1 MPVNAWTVAQLA
13 DDTEREITG
22 SHERWTAFLTTAA
35 RLYKYPYREQL
46 MIFAQRPEATA
57 CAEYDLWNKT
67 MRRYVRR
74 GSKGIA
80 LVDTSGEIPRIRYVF
95 DVSDTGARHDSRSP
109 FLWQLEDQH
118 MNPVHDALENR
129 YGADDF
135 MMADQLEHIASQLSM
150 EYWEEHRR
158 DILDIVDGS
167 FLEEYD
173 EFNVGASFRSAAT
186 ISISYALLSRCG
198 LEPEKRYTHEDFL
211 SVFDWNTPDA
221 ANALGT
227 AVSQISEQ
235 VLRQI
240 EVTVKNYERSV
251 EHERDSVSAERGLSD
266 PGDRPGRTAPAAPG
280 QVRQDAEEVP
290 TGAAPDPVQ
299 PPRPEWAA
307 AEPPAG
313 NRGNGQPQAGTD
325 DERAGGEERSDGGIK
340 SAGSDG
346 LGGPDERPQESSGRN
361 DPDGTDLRIT
371 ETVEQTSLFPSE
383 IEQQTLI
390 ENMVAASA
398 EREKPSALI
407 LSDDEINHALR
418 HGSGFEGGK
427 LRIAA
432 FYASHPA
439 PKAAQDF
446 LKEEYGI
453 GGHSHTYLSGNGG
466 FVDYDSKG
474 IRFSGK
480 GYSEQTRLR
489 WPAVEQ
495 HIRGMVENGTYLTE
509 NEQSRFDEMIRGM
522 AGREI
527 PVPVPRAHYPP
538 VTVETVMG
546 ESTLDFPAPR
556 EINRGEIEAAIQEWN
571 GSIESKIAVSRFIRD
586 GHSTEET
593 AALMRQEYGDDLPS
607 FPVTVE
613 GAAADIPWTQVS
625 EIAREMVREDR
636 FFTDDERGEAE
647 RLSREA
653 DAASR
658 YKLGFG
664 FMGNGMTVWNSLAY
678 EHGDYKTVA
687 HIAPDRTVTFYDDD
701 MPESVRA
708 IIIRE
713 AETSN
718 PTISATQNIPV
729 FSTPPHEEKIQ
740 SHEEPAAV
748 EPTLAADTMVFTTP
762 HGLTYQP
769 GDEVEWNTGNGEP
782 LRFRIDSVSDEN
794 IHITFLNK
802 DHPIKTNINRESVEL
817 QIDSGRFIIHHGK
830 RSQSEH
836 SPSVDSSE
844 NEGFEQNYGQT
855 VFLPMSEQTQREY
868 DNLKRQYPDTIIGL
882 ERDGYYEF
890 YGEDA
895 QKVADI
901 CNARLVEKQT
911 PHGQTIATGFSAPRW
926 PGELKKLWSK
936 GNSVYLAEETAEG
949 FHREVKHLYAQDYL
963 PIHASVHIDGRKYSI
978 EQVDFHQG
986 QATLR
991 DISAQPDARFPL
1003 IRQEPTEVVRSYF
1016 EDEPDSSLTEENKR
1030 ETSVPSATPGTHE
1043 KPAEAETISP
1053 PPDTQESSTGL
1064 METVFELTSE
1074 GYQATVTRPVRK
1086 YQYDCMY
1093 HDIAYLDGQVYQVE
1107 SIGIFDVRFQPLETE
1122 QVYPVA
1128 RVESM
1133 ERLETLLAQDERNH
1147 HLLRSSS
1154 LEDRQQ
1160 AREDWEKRQSVQAA
1174 QPQREQAPAQIFHI
1188 TDDHLGEGGQKTKYA
1203 NNVAAIRTLKAIEA
1217 ENRHA
1222 TPEEQEILSRYVG
1235 WGGIP
1240 QAFDPS
1246 NASWDSEFTELA
1258 GLLTDEEYELARA
1271 STLNAH
1277 YTSPTVIKAMYQ
1289 ALEQMGFRTGNILEP
1304 SCGVGNFFGL
1314 LPDSMQNSKL
1324 YGVELDSIT
1333 GRIARQL
1340 YPQAQISVTGF
1351 EKTDRR
1357 DFFDLAVGNVPF
1369 GSYKLAD
1376 KRFDKHNFLIHDYF
1390 FAKALDQVR
1399 PGGVIAFITSK
1410 GTMDKQSDEVRKYIA
1425 QRADLLGAI
1434 RLPNNAFKA
1443 NAGTEVTSDIIFLQK
1458 REQPLDVEP
1467 EWVHLSQTEDG
1478 IPINSYFAEHPEM
1491 VLGKMAWDDSMYS
1504 NQKETACL
1512 PMEGA
1517 DLSQQLAQ
1525 AVQHITGEYHAVEA
1539 PDLEEGE
1546 KIQESIPATP
1556 DVKNYSYTVVKDKVY
1571 YRENSIMVRPE
1582 LNATAQERIKGMV
1595 KLRDC
1600 VHRLMDAQLEEYS
1613 DDAIHALQ
1621 AELNQL
1627 YDAYT
1632 EKYGLINS
1640 RANSQVFRADSS
1652 YYLLCSLEILN
1663 ENGELARKADM
1674 FTKRTIRQQRTVDH
1688 VDTAVEALAVSIAE
1702 KARVDLPYMAEL
1714 TYKTEDEIAAD
1725 LTGVI
1730 FRLPAPV
1737 DDQGKPRYVTADEY
1751 LSGNVRKKLREAQ
1764 TAADVSPIFIPN
1776 VQALEKAQPK
1786 DLEASEIDVRLGAT
1800 WVGKEYIQQFMEELF
1815 EIPLY
1820 QRRAVQVQF
1829 SEYTSEWHITNKN
1842 ALSYNNVPVNLTYG
1856 TDRANGIRILEDTLN
1871 LRDVRIYD
1879 TIEDADGKEKRVLN
1893 QKETTLAQQKQQ
1905 AIKDAFR
1912 EWIWKEPHRRET
1924 LVARYNELFNSI
1936 RPREYDGQHI
1946 TFSGMNP
1953 EISLRE
1959 HQRNAIAHILYG
1971 GNTLLAHVVG
1981 AGKSFEMAG
1990 AAMESK
1996 RLGLCQKSMF
2006 VVPNHLTEQ
2015 WAAEFLRLYPSA
2027 KILVTTK
2034 RDFEKSNR
2042 KRFCARIATGDYD
2055 AVIIG
2060 HSQFE
2065 RIPVSMERQ
2074 ERLLQDQIDELTK
2087 GIQELKMTRGEQ
2099 YSIKQLER
2107 TKKQLEGRL
2116 RKLQAQEKK
2125 DDVVTFEQ
2133 LGVDRL
2139 FVDEAH
2145 NYKNMFLLT
2154 KMRNVAGLSTSEAQK
2169 STDMFLKCRY
2179 MDEITGGRGVV
2190 FATGTPVSNSMT
2202 ELYTMQRYLQYD
2214 TLRRNNMTHFD
2225 CWASTFGET
2234 VTAIELAPEGT
2245 GYRAR
2250 TRFAKF
2256 FNLPELM
2263 TMFKEIADI
2272 KTADQLN
2279 LPTPEVQFET
2289 VVAQPTEHQK
2299 AMIQE
2304 LSRRASAIHAGIDPR
2319 KDNMLKVTSD
2329 GRKLG
2334 LDQRMI
2340 NPLLPDD
2347 PGSKVNQ
2354 CVNNVFRIWQ
2364 EGAADRLTQL
2374 IFCDISTPKG
2384 AAGKT
2389 AEQAAKDGTVEAEK
2403 TSVPDLDDEFGDLPL
2418 EEDTSEGSLF
2428 SAVKNNDFSVYEDIW
2443 DKLIARGVPREEIAF
2458 IHDAD
2463 TEVKKKELFAKVRS
2477 GQVRVLLGSTA
2488 KMGAGTNVQ
2497 DRLIASHDLDC
2508 PWRPGDL
2515 EQRAGRIVRQG
2526 NMNPQV
2532 HIYRYVTEGSFDSY
2546 LWQTVENK
2554 QRFIS
2559 QIMTSKS
2566 PVRSCEDV
2574 DETALSYAE
2583 IKALCAG
2590 DDRIKEKM
2598 ALDVDV
2604 ARLRLMKADHQS
2616 NQYRLEDKLLKQF
2629 PREIEQ
2635 NRGFL
2640 IGLQKDQDTVAAHP
2654 LPEKDFVGITILG
2667 KDYTDREKAGEA
2679 ILEACKSAKMDKEFG
2694 IGEYRGLLMYLTYNP
2709 IGNQYIL
2716 TLKGEMSHPVE
2727 LGPNAAGNMTRIENA
2742 LANIPKRMETIEAKL
2757 ENLNQQMAIARSEL
2771 GKPFPQEA
2779 ELKQKSAR
2787 LAELDASLN
2796 MDNARHGPEAEE
2808 TKAAP
2813 KHKREEVR

>member
-1 MPVNAWTVAQLA
+1 MPANAWTVMQLA

-22 SHERWTAFLTTAA
+22 SYQQWTAFLTTAA

-57 CAEYDLWNKT
+57 CAEYDLWNRT

-95 DVSDTGARHDSRSP
+95 DVADTGARHDSRSP

-118 MNPVHDALENR
+118 MNAVHDALEQR
-129 YGADDF
+129 FGADDF
-135 MMADQLEHIASQLSM
+135 MIADQLEHIASQLAM
-150 EYWEEHRR
+150 TYWEENKR

-173 EFNVGASFRSAAT
+173 EFNVGASFRNAAA
-186 ISISYALLSRCG
+186 ISISYALLARCG
-198 LEPEKRYTHEDFL
+198 LEPEERYTHEDFM

-221 ANALGT
+221 ANVLGT

-240 EVTVKNYERSV
+240 EITIKNYERSV

-266 PGDRPGRTAPAAPG
+266 PGDLPGQPAPADPG
-280 QVRQDAEEVP
+280 QLRQDAEEVP
-290 TGAAPDPVQ
+290 SGAPSDPVQ
-299 PPRPEWAA
+299 PSRPERPASEA
-307 AEPPAG
+307 PAG
-313 NRGNGQPQAGTD
+313 NRGNGQHQDGTHDAGN
-325 DERAGGEERSDGGIK
+325 GGEERSDGRTE
-340 SAGSDG
+340 SEESNG
-346 LGGPDERPQESSGRN
+346 LGGPDEQPQEPSGRT
-361 DPDGTDLRIT
+361 DPDGTDLRID
-371 ETVEQTSLFPSE
+371 ETVEQISLFPSE
-383 IEQQTLI
+383 TEQREFIETLPT
-390 ENMVAASA
+390 VSA

-418 HGSGFEGGK
+418 HGSGFEGSK

-432 FYASHPA
+432 FYASHPS

-466 FVDYDSKG
+466 FVDYNSKG

-495 HIRGMVENGTYLTE
+495 HIRGIVENGTYLTE
-509 NEQSRFDEMIRGM
+509 SEQSRYEEMMRGM
-522 AGREI
+522 AGGEI
-527 PVPVPRAHYPP
+527 PVPLPRYHYPP
-538 VTVETVMG
+538 VKAETVLG
-546 ESTLDFPAPR
+546 ESTLDLPAPR
-556 EINRGEIEAAIQEWN
+556 EVNRGDIEAAIQEWN
-571 GSIESKIAVSRFIRD
+571 DSLQSKITVARYFRE

-593 AALMRQEYGDDLPS
+593 AAFLKQEYGDDLPS

-613 GAAADIPWTQVS
+613 SAAADISWTQVL
-625 EIAREMVREDR
+625 EIAREMVQEDR
-636 FFTDDERGEAE
+636 FFTDEEREE
-647 RLSREA
+647 VQRLS
-653 DAASR
+653 
-658 YKLGFG
+658 
-664 FMGNGMTVWNSLAY
+664 
-678 EHGDYKTVA
+678 
-687 HIAPDRTVTFYDDD
+687 
-701 MPESVRA
+701 
-708 IIIRE
+708 RE

-718 PTISATQNIPV
+718 PTISATQDSPV
-729 FSTPPHEEKIQ
+729 FSTQPREKNPPSQEEMPAN
-740 SHEEPAAV
+740 EPPV
-748 EPTLAADTMVFTTP
+748 YKTP
-762 HGLTYQP
+762 GGHLYHS
-769 GDEVEWNTGNGEP
+769 GDEIEWRTGASNTQNI
-782 LRFRIDSVSDEN
+782 RINRIDGDNVY
-794 IHITFLNK
+794 ITFPDKLPPINTSLN
-802 DHPIKTNINRESVEL
+802 RQSVEL
-817 QIDSGRFIIHHGK
+817 QIDTGHFFVLEKAGNQDAPLLSDVTEK
-830 RSQSEH
+830 R
-836 SPSVDSSE
+836 DS
-844 NEGFEQNYGQT
+844 FVPNYGQT
-855 VFLPMSEQTQREY
+855 VFLPLSADSFREY
-868 DNLKRQYPDTIIGL
+868 TNLKRQYPDTIIGFEL
-882 ERDGYYEF
+882 NGYFEF

-895 QKVADI
+895 QKVAEI
-901 CNARLVEKQT
+901 CDAALLEKNT
-911 PHGQTIATGFSAPRW
+911 PAGQTAATGFSVPRW
-926 PGELKKLWSK
+926 PSELRRIWSK
-936 GNSVYLAEETAEG
+936 GNDVYLAGENADGTHSEI
-949 FHREVKHLYAQDYL
+949 KHVYGRDYL
-963 PIHASVHIDGRKYSI
+963 PLHDVVHIDNRTYSI
-978 EQVDFHQG
+978 DQVDFQKD
-986 QATLR
+986 AVTLR
-991 DISAQPDARFPL
+991 DITGTTDSRFPP
-1003 IRQEPTEVVRSYF
+1003 IRQEMTGMVRSYL
-1016 EDEPDSSLTEENKR
+1016 EEEPDYPLSEETERQNAAPHPDLTEQAAPEETAASENT
-1030 ETSVPSATPGTHE
+1030 E
-1043 KPAEAETISP
+1043 EA
-1053 PPDTQESSTGL
+1053 SSGM
-1064 METVFELTSE
+1064 METVVELTDQ
-1074 GYQATVTRPVRK
+1074 GYQATVTRPVRE
-1086 YQYDCMY
+1086 YQYDCAY
-1093 HDIAYLDGQVYQVE
+1093 HDIAYLDGEAYQVE
-1107 SIGIFDVRFQPLETE
+1107 RIGIFDVSFQPLETD
-1122 QVYPVA
+1122 QIYPVA

-1147 HLLRSSS
+1147 HLLRSASP
-1154 LEDRQQ
+1154 EERNK
-1160 AREDWEKRQSVQAA
+1160 AREDWKNSHNAQTVPPQPVQAA
-1174 QPQREQAPAQIFHI
+1174 SQNFRI

-1203 NNVAAIRTLKAIEA
+1203 NNVAAIRTLKKIES
-1217 ENRHA
+1217 ENRRA

-1246 NASWDSEFTELA
+1246 NASWDSEFRELVD
-1258 GLLTDEEYELARA
+1258 LLTDEEYELARA

-1289 ALEQMGFRTGNILEP
+1289 ELEQMGFRTGNILEP
-1304 SCGVGNFFGL
+1304 SCGIGNFFGL
-1314 LPDSMQNSKL
+1314 VPESIRNSRL

-1333 GRIARQL
+1333 GRIAQKL

-1357 DFFDLAVGNVPF
+1357 DFFDVAVGNVPF

-1425 QRADLLGAI
+1425 QRAELLGAI

-1443 NAGTEVTSDIIFLQK
+1443 NAGTEVTSDILFLQK

-1467 EWVHLSQTEDG
+1467 EWVHLGQTEDG
-1478 IPINSYFAEHPEM
+1478 IPVNSYFADHPEM
-1491 VLGKMAWDDSMYS
+1491 VLGKMAWDDSMYG

-1512 PMEGA
+1512 PLEGA

-1525 AVQHITGEYHAVEA
+1525 AVQRITGEYHAVEA

-1556 DVKNYSYTVVKDKVY
+1556 DVKNYSYTVVDDKVY

-1582 LNATAQERIKGMV
+1582 LNAAAQERVKGMV
-1595 KLRDC
+1595 AIRDC
-1600 VHRLMDAQLEEYS
+1600 VHQLMDAQLEDYG

-1621 AELNQL
+1621 GELNRL
-1627 YDAYT
+1627 YDDYT
-1632 EKYGLINS
+1632 AKYGLISS
-1640 RANSQVFRADSS
+1640 RANSLAFRNDSS
-1652 YYLLCSLEILN
+1652 YYLLCSLEILDEEGN
-1663 ENGELARKADM
+1663 LARKADM
-1674 FTKRTIRQQRTVDH
+1674 FTKRTIRQQRAIDH

-1702 KARVDLPYMAEL
+1702 KARVDVPYMAEL
-1714 TYKTEDEIAAD
+1714 TYKTEEEIATE

-1737 DDQGKPRYVTADEY
+1737 DDKGKPRYVTADEY
-1751 LSGNVRKKLREAQ
+1751 LSGNVRQKLREARA
-1764 TAADVSPIFIPN
+1764 AADVSPVFVPN

-1800 WVGKEYIQQFMEELF
+1800 WVGKEYVQQFMEELF

-1856 TDRANGIRILEDTLN
+1856 TDRANGLRILEDSLN

-1879 TIEDADGKEKRVLN
+1879 IIEDADGKEKRVLN
-1893 QKETTLAQQKQQ
+1893 QKATTLAQQKQQ

-1912 EWIWKEPHRRET
+1912 EWIWKDARRRET
-1924 LVARYNELFNSI
+1924 LVTRYNELFNSI

-2042 KRFCARIATGDYD
+2042 KKFCARIATGDYD

-2065 RIPVSMERQ
+2065 RIGVSKARQ

-2099 YSIKQLER
+2099 FSIKQLER

-2116 RKLQAQEKK
+2116 RKLQAEEKK
-2125 DDVVTFEQ
+2125 DDVVTFEE

-2145 NYKNMFLLT
+2145 SYKNMFLLT

-2263 TMFKEIADI
+2263 TMFKEVADI

-2289 VVAQPTEHQK
+2289 MVAQPTEHQK

-2364 EGAADRLTQL
+2364 EGTADRLTQL

-2384 AAGKT
+2384 ASGKA
-2389 AEQAAKDGTVEAEK
+2389 AEQQPKEEAAPEK
-2403 TSVPDLDDEFGDLPL
+2403 PSQPETDDDFGDLPL
-2418 EEDTSEGSLF
+2418 DEDEPQGNSLF
-2428 SAVKNNDFSVYEDIW
+2428 SAARNNDFSVYEDIR

-2463 TEVKKKELFAKVRS
+2463 TEVKKKELFAKMRS

-2526 NMNPQV
+2526 NMNPKV

-2554 QRFIS
+2554 QKFIS

-2604 ARLRLMKADHQS
+2604 ARLRLMKSEHQS

-2629 PREIEQ
+2629 PHDIEQ
-2635 NRGFL
+2635 SRGFL
-2640 IGLQKDQDTVAAHP
+2640 LGLQKDQDTLAAHP
-2654 LPEKDFVGITILG
+2654 LPEKDFVGVTILG
-2667 KDYTDREKAGEA
+2667 KDYSDKEKAGEA

-2694 IGEYRGLLMYLTYNP
+2694 IGQYRGFLMYLTYNP
-2709 IGNQYIL
+2709 LGNQFIL
-2716 TLKGEMSHPVE
+2716 SLKGEMTHPVE
-2727 LGPNAAGNMTRIENA
+2727 LGPNAVGNFTRIENT
-2742 LANIPKRMETIEAKL
+2742 LAAIPKRMAALEDKL
-2757 ENLNQQMAIARSEL
+2757 ESLNQQMATARAEL

-2779 ELKQKSAR
+2779 ELKEKSAR

-2813 KHKREEVR
+2813 KRNREEAR